1 MKPNGRD
8 HAAATAGDSGLALAL
23 ADGAT
28 LLPISPGGCLALAR
42 AVVAGMAAETARHAA
57 SWREAARDPAVAA
70 WLAAEGIGPEPSQPR
85 AADLAIRLRG
95 AVVEATRASRPFA
108 PRADTLEGGML
119 VDALEAAASHHA
131 LVTRFEQQVAEA
143 RLESLREL
151 AYGAG
156 HEINNPLANIATR
169 AQTLLLDERDP
180 DRRRRLATIVD
191 QAFRA
196 RDLIGGLMLFARPPR
211 PRPTIMDVER
221 LVESVVEFLAPLAAQ
236 RGIRLEAAPGPGPWV
251 VSVDRP
257 QVEESLRA
265 VVSNALEAV
274 GEGGRVTVSVG
285 SGRTPDR
292 CVVTVGDDGPGIDAA
307 TLRRVF
313 DPFFS
318 GREAG
323 RGAGLGLSKAWRFL
337 EANGGAIEIES
348 RAGRGT
354 RVTITL
360 PLAATPGA
368 PAAGHPDALDEQHLS
383 QASSLSCANPPV
395 DRGGD
400 GKVAAESPA

>member
-156 HEINNPLANIATR
+156 HEINNPLANIAAR
-169 AQTLLLDERDP
+169 AQALLVDEREP
-180 DRRRRLATIVD
+180 ERRRRLATIVD

-196 RDLIGGLMLFARPPR
+196 RDMIGGLMLFARPPKPEPAETTLDELLR
-211 PRPTIMDVER
+211 PV
-221 LVESVVEFLAPLAAQ
+221 VESLAPRASA
-236 RGIRLEAAPGPGPWV
+236 RAIRLEYSAAPAPVPLF
-251 VSVDRP
+251 VDP
-257 QVEESLRA
+257 TQVA
-265 VVSNALEAV
+265 EAV
-274 GEGGRVTVSVG
+274 RMLAVNAIEAVEDGGRVHLEAA
-285 SGRTPDR
+285 SGADCPRASI
-292 CVVTVGDDGPGIDAA
+292 VVGDDGPGMDAA
-307 TLRRVF
+307 TAARAC

-318 GREAG
+318 GRDAG
-323 RGAGLGLSKAWRFL
+323 RGIGLGLPKARRL
-337 EANGGAIEIES
+337 IESNGGSLVIES
-348 RAGRGT
+348 RPGHGT
-354 RVTITL
+354 RCVIDL
-360 PLAATPGA
+360 PTHGPA
-368 PAAGHPDALDEQHLS
+368 PSKFAHVARHEAL
-383 QASSLSCANPPV
+383 
-395 DRGGD
+395 
-400 GKVAAESPA
+400 PAR